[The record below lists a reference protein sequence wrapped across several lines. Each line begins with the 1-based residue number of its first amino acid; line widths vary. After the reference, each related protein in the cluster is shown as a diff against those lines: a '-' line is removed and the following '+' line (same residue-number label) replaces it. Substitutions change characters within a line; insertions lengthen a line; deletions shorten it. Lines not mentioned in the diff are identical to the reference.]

1 LIKVFFKKF
10 SNNIEMA
17 LTKAATPKIAH
28 IIDPIYYLEKSRA
41 EFRLSPGTAYFA
53 DLRLIDIG
61 ISSAAGNTEYN
72 GLLGAES
79 PIEQISIM
87 DGGVT
92 IEALNRAQYLRAW
105 QKLQSSNDGNI
116 SVGRETTHNALGY
129 IVNGK
134 LDNSATT
141 FGQGQNAQTI
151 PAVPTNQVSAN
162 TAKAWISLRDMFPFL
177 AANPILP
184 TNIFKDFRVVV
195 QFSDAQALTNLV
207 KNSAL
212 ADLSTSRPLML
223 AEELEASD
231 EKVKAMAQYEGV
243 RWFSWEHDQFRLDAL
258 ANPPNTTLATS
269 VGDEVAVTQRM
280 RGFTGKYL
288 QSLVIQCTPT
298 LLTSYRTGNNNKL
311 FGQYGSK
318 SLFRPSF
325 NVRVNGA
332 NKIPREG
339 LVGKNRRLA
348 GCTDVL
354 GNWNVPSFQIYN
366 GFIFNNGLSADLQT
380 SIGAADFTALDIE
393 DYCED
398 LQVTIRRSAG
408 HAQVDLNQAINVSV
422 WGHVSKALIVNA
434 SGDYVIVNTNE

>member
-1 LIKVFFKKF
+1 
-10 SNNIEMA
+10 MA

-134 LDNSATT
+134 LDNSAAA

-162 TAKAWISLRDMFPFL
+162 NAKAWISLRDMFPFL

-212 ADLSTSRPLML
+212 ADLSTSRPLLL

-298 LLTSYRTGNNNKL
+298 LLTSYRTGANNKL

-366 GFIFNNGLSADLQT
+366 GFIFNNGISADLQT